1 MSLIEE
7 VMRRQAH
14 ERTTAPGTL
23 AAHPTH
29 AGPAVQAGH
38 AGGAVSAAR
47 IARPLHAP
55 DAPVPQYRTAAVDP
69 EAMERNRVL
78 LRMQDLAVSR
88 AYKIL
93 RTRVLHRMAANN
105 WYTLGVTGTAAG
117 EGKTTTAINLALA
130 LAQDPNAWVYLVD
143 LDLQRPQ
150 LGAYLGMSYEYGLT
164 DFLTGQAQLDQVIYD
179 IGVKRLAVVPN
190 ATPVETSSEYLL
202 SARMAEFINALEA
215 QNPRR
220 IVVFDMPPIMVSDDV
235 LAFAPRVDSFL
246 LVVAQGMTAR
256 RTLANAKEVL
266 SEMNV
271 LGVVLNRST
280 ERNDSPYY

>member
-14 ERTTAPGTL
+14 ERSAMPGGLATAAG
-23 AAHPTH
+23 AA
-29 AGPAVQAGH
+29 A
-38 AGGAVSAAR
+38 SAAR
-47 IARPLHAP
+47 TGRPILASAP
-55 DAPVPQYRTAAVDP
+55 EAPPQEYRSAALDP
-69 EAMERNRVL
+69 EALERNRVL
-78 LRMQDLAVSR
+78 LRIQDVAVSR

-105 WYTLGVTGTAAG
+105 WFTLGITGTSAG
-117 EGKTTTAINLALA
+117 EGKTLTALNLALA

-164 DFLTGQAQLDQVIYD
+164 DFLTGQAGLEQIIYD
-179 IGVKRLAVVPN
+179 IGIKRLAVVPN
-190 ATPVETSSEYLL
+190 ASPVETSSEYLC
-202 SARMAEFINALEA
+202 SARMADFVNALAA
-215 QNPRR
+215 QTPRR
-220 IVVFDMPPIMVSDDV
+220 IVIFDMPPLMVSDDV

-246 LVVAQGMTAR
+246 LVVTQGFTAR

-266 SEMNV
+266 SELNV

-280 ERNDSPYY
+280 EHNDSPYY

>member
-14 ERTTAPGTL
+14 ERAATPAGL
-23 AAHPTH
+23 AT
-29 AGPAVQAGH
+29 H

-47 IARPLHAP
+47 LARPAN
-55 DAPVPQYRTAAVDP
+55 APVPEAVQQYRPATVDP

-78 LRMQDLAVSR
+78 LRIQDVAVSR

-105 WYTLGVTGTAAG
+105 WYTLGVTGTSAG
-117 EGKTTTAINLALA
+117 EGKTTTALNLAVA

-150 LGAYLGMSYEYGLT
+150 VGSYLGMSYEYGLT
-164 DFLTGQAQLDQVIYD
+164 DFLSGQAQLEQIIYD

-190 ATPVETSSEYLL
+190 ATPIETSSEYLL
-202 SARMAEFINALEA
+202 SARMAEFINTLEA
-215 QNPRR
+215 QVPRR

-246 LVVAQGMTAR
+246 LVVSQGITAR

-266 SEMNV
+266 SELNL

>member
-14 ERTTAPGTL
+14 ERSAMPGGL
-23 AAHPTH
+23 AGT
-29 AGPAVQAGH
+29 
-38 AGGAVSAAR
+38 SAAR
-47 IARPLHAP
+47 AARPILASAP
-55 DAPVPQYRTAAVDP
+55 AEAAPQEYRSAALDP
-69 EAMERNRVL
+69 EALERNRVL
-78 LRMQDLAVSR
+78 LRIQDVAVSR

-105 WYTLGVTGTAAG
+105 WSTLGITGTSAG
-117 EGKTTTAINLALA
+117 EGKTLTALNLALA

-164 DFLTGQAQLDQVIYD
+164 DFLTGQAALEQIVYD
-179 IGVKRLAVVPN
+179 IGIKRLAVVPN
-190 ATPVETSSEYLL
+190 ASPVETSSEHLC
-202 SARMAEFINALEA
+202 SARMADFVNALAA
-215 QNPRR
+215 QTPRR
-220 IVVFDMPPIMVSDDV
+220 IVIFDMPPLMVSDDV

-246 LVVAQGMTAR
+246 LVVSQGFTAR

-266 SEMNV
+266 SELNL

-280 ERNDSPYY
+280 EHNDSPYY

>member
-14 ERTTAPGTL
+14 ERGAMPAGL
-23 AAHPTH
+23 AAH
-29 AGPAVQAGH
+29 AGAAVA
-38 AGGAVSAAR
+38 AAR
-47 IARPLHAP
+47 VARPVAAP
-55 DAPVPQYRTAAVDP
+55 PPEAPIQEYCPAAVD
-69 EAMERNRVL
+69 ADALERNRVL
-78 LRMQDLAVSR
+78 LRVQDVAVSR

-105 WYTLGVTGTAAG
+105 WYTLGVTGTGAG
-117 EGKTTTAINLALA
+117 EGKTITAINLAIA
-130 LAQDPNAWVYLVD
+130 LAQDPNAWVFLVD

-164 DFLTGQAQLDQVIYD
+164 DFLTGQAALEQVVYD
-179 IGVKRLAVVPN
+179 IGIKRLAVVPN
-190 ATPVETSSEYLL
+190 ASPIETSSEHLL
-202 SARMAEFINALEA
+202 SPKMADFINALES
-215 QNPRR
+215 QSPRR
-220 IVVFDMPPIMVSDDV
+220 YVIFDMPPIMVSDDV

-246 LVVAQGMTAR
+246 LVASQGLTAR

-266 SEMNV
+266 SELNV